1 MPYRDL
7 AGDDYFL
14 RQLSQNKR
22 CGPCHAFLTRTP
34 SGAQFV
40 TDHITHRVSMGLKI
54 WVLVLYLKLLTAF
67 KKKLFTVIISRPAD
81 RLYLTK
87 QVDSLNCHAVN
98 WVHILYYTV
107 TIIPCVCA
115 WYSQLCRNRTV
126 CGFNGCSLTCTPIL
140 HVLNITCF
148 LHLPH
153 TEYWI
158 SITFSTSNSCILWPY
173 IPGYFWCCILSACDY
188 YVITR
193 NLDFRVV
200 YYKCKL
206 WI

>member
-1 MPYRDL
+1 MWTVSRLPHKNTVGCSVCYW
-7 AGDDYFL
+7 
-14 RQLSQNKR
+14 
-22 CGPCHAFLTRTP
+22 PHHPP
-34 SGAQFV
+34 SVHGFKNMGASAIFKV
-40 TDHITHRVSMGLKI
+40 VNCF
-54 WVLVLYLKLLTAF
+54 F
-67 KKKLFTVIISRPAD
+67 KKKLFTVVISRPAD

-148 LHLPH
+148 PHLPH

-158 SITFSTSNSCILWPY
+158 SITFSTSKSCILWPY

-188 YVITR
+188 CVITR